1 MVYLFRIWLK
11 LVYIIQVIWFW
22 HVHHEGV
29 LVRGIVIIIIIVVVC
44 VHLLADK
51 YEGVKA
57 TVTAEAGV
65 GGMDE
70 ALVVDAV
77 HVAHLDT
84 KVQLYIIG
92 GPILPLSKTSL
103 KY

>member
-1 MVYLFRIWLK
+1 M
-11 LVYIIQVIWFW
+11 
-22 HVHHEGV
+22 
-29 LVRGIVIIIIIVVVC
+29 
-44 VHLLADK
+44 
-51 YEGVKA
+51 
-57 TVTAEAGV
+57 VTAEAGV

-77 HVAHLDT
+77 HGAHLDT

>member
-1 MVYLFRIWLK
+1 MI
-11 LVYIIQVIWFW
+11 YIIQVIWFW

-29 LVRGIVIIIIIVVVC
+29 LVRGFVVIIIVLVVC
-44 VHLLADK
+44 VHFLADK
-51 YEGVKA
+51 YEGVQA
-57 TVTAEAGV
+57 MVTAEAGV

-84 KVQLYIIG
+84 KVQLDIIG
-92 GPILPLSKTSL
+92 GPILSLIKTSFR
-103 KY
+103 Y

>member
-1 MVYLFRIWLK
+1 MI
-11 LVYIIQVIWFW
+11 
-22 HVHHEGV
+22 V
-29 LVRGIVIIIIIVVVC
+29 LVVC

-51 YEGVKA
+51 YEGVQA
-57 TVTAEAGV
+57 MVTAEAGV

-77 HVAHLDT
+77 HAAHLDT

-92 GPILPLSKTSL
+92 GPILSLIKTSFR
-103 KY
+103 YYTIRVS